1 MGRQERRT
9 APDRDEDFGG
19 TAADEDSRRAQEC
32 NALTDEQDDKAPG
45 DLTFI
50 NTVARRE
57 LAAAGVAGGKSARS
71 SSV

>member
-45 DLTFI
+45 RPDI
-50 NTVARRE
+50 HQHHGAPK
-57 LAAAGVAGGKSARS
+57 LAVPGAAGRKSATNT
-71 SSV
+71 SV